1 MKERPYTMPVPTCQP
16 LLLPGLTAISL
27 SRKPELMIGRLDYD
41 QRWEATVDRSSIELA
56 RRARMT
62 VGVGS

>member
-1 MKERPYTMPVPTCQP
+1 MPVPTSQP
-16 LLLPGLTAISL
+16 LLHPGLTAISL
-27 SRKPELMIGRLDYD
+27 SRKPEFIIGTFDYPL
-41 QRWEATVDRSSIELA
+41 RWEATVDRSSIELA